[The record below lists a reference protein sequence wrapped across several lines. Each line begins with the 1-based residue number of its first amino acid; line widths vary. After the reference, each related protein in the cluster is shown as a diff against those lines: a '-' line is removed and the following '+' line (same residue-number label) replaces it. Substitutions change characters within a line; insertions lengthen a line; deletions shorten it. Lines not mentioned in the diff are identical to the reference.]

1 MWHTTWKNGLK
12 CRNLTL
18 MEVGQ
23 KVCRLPITIPFQDLI
38 QSSSDR
44 VTAFVGQQESRDIKI
59 AHVCRYAQKNNGI
72 SYTVVLY
79 VASIRHIWVP
89 YRDNSLRCH
98 CVWWANTSDPSS
110 TSLHKQH
117 NRICCNCHF
126 TVILQWVPVC
136 VIQLTLATYQ
146 MSTPHICKHTA

>member
-59 AHVCRYAQKNNGI
+59 AHVCRYAQKKQWHFVHCCLVRGI
-72 SYTVVLY
+72 DKTHMS
-79 VASIRHIWVP
+79 AVP
-89 YRDNSLRCH
+89 RQQSALPLC
-98 CVWWANTSDPSS
+98 
-110 TSLHKQH
+110 LMGKHK
-117 NRICCNCHF
+117 RS
-126 TVILQWVPVC
+126 VIYIPAQ
-136 VIQLTLATYQ
+136 
-146 MSTPHICKHTA
+146 TAQQNLL